1 MKRVGTEPLLG
12 GGQAVDCQ
20 VLSHRSQYTGDGGG
34 LPEVLWIIYQKY
46 RSVQES
52 YEDFWVGFSENDLR

>member
-1 MKRVGTEPLLG
+1 ME
-12 GGQAVDCQ
+12 CQ

-34 LPEVLWIIYQKY
+34 LPEVLWVIYQGY
-46 RSVQES
+46 RSVQTS